1 MHKFTVNQ
9 VQEIKLSS
17 EEDGGFPG
25 IIGLMDCTHIRIRA
39 PEHEP
44 EAYICRKKHQSINVQ
59 VIV

>member
-9 VQEIKLSS
+9 VQDIKSS
-17 EEDGGFPG
+17 FEEDGGFPG
-25 IIGLMDCTHIRIRA
+25 IIGLIDGTRIRIHA

-44 EAYICRKKHQSINVQ
+44 EAYICRKKHHSINVQ